1 MRSRTLCLLGYQ
13 YLKDPSS
20 LRPPAL
26 VVRSR
31 TLRLLGYQTSTLDI
45 SQLLVLVLVAGISIS
60 ISFFFVAI
68 RGEERLLL
76 TIKGA
81 LLKAIR

>member
-1 MRSRTLCLLGYQ
+1 MLGYQYLKDPSTLRPHALVVRSRTLCLLGYQ
-13 YLKDPSS
+13 YLKDPST

-45 SQLLVLVLVAGISIS
+45 SQLLVSVLVAGISIN
-60 ISFFFVAI
+60 ISFFN
-68 RGEERLLL
+68 
-76 TIKGA
+76 
-81 LLKAIR
+81 